1 MGLAELAPRRAP
13 LPSGPATAANPIER
27 EVALECERLAFA
39 YVGKG
44 REVVALDGVDVR
56 LHAGELLCCVG
67 PSGCGKSTL
76 LKLFAGLLRPS
87 AGSVRRALRADG
99 GAQRISLVFQEHGLF
114 PWMRVIDNVAFALE
128 AQGVPRPE
136 RLRRAR
142 ELIASMDLVEF
153 ASFLPHELSVGM
165 RQRVGLARALLSR
178 PDLLLL
184 DEPFAS
190 VDALNRH
197 ALREELLAVWQRER
211 LAMIYVTHDL
221 EEAVLLGDRVLV
233 MSGRPG
239 RILLD
244 LRVSL
249 PRPRERSAA
258 DVARLAQEIWELLS
272 TQVRR
277 ELHLEP

>member
-1 MGLAELAPRRAP
+1 
-13 LPSGPATAANPIER
+13 
-27 EVALECERLAFA
+27 VALECERLAFA
-39 YVGKG
+39 YGSKG
-44 REVVALDGVDVR
+44 REVVALDGVDLR

-76 LKLFAGLLRPS
+76 LKLFAGLLRPG
-87 AGSVRRALRADG
+87 AGSVRRAPRTDG
-99 GAQRISLVFQEHGLF
+99 GVRRISLVFQEHGLF

-142 ELIASMDLVEF
+142 ELIASMDLLDF
-153 ASFLPHELSVGM
+153 ASSLPHELSVGM

-178 PDLLLL
+178 PELLLL

-190 VDALNRH
+190 VDALNRQ

-258 DVARLAQEIWELLS
+258 EVARLAQEIWELLS

-277 ELHLEP
+277 ELHLQP